1 LYDAR
6 ILHALTAGSESINR
20 LLIDRDFEAGEEP
33 VKLCVRG
40 GVPIELRKRLAVD
53 LEYDTIGESVGFFR
67 FNETGARR
75 LAALVAGYVERN
87 SSHLPHEEAVRDLIL
102 ERSQAF
108 ELADVTGA
116 PWIEVDFS
124 EDVTR
129 AEREILP
136 ELQSLPGV
144 SP

>member
-1 LYDAR
+1 M
-6 ILHALTAGSESINR
+6 
-20 LLIDRDFEAGEEP
+20 
-33 VKLCVRG
+33 
-40 GVPIELRKRLAVD
+40 
-53 LEYDTIGESVGFFR
+53 
-67 FNETGARR
+67 
-75 LAALVAGYVERN
+75 
-87 SSHLPHEEAVRDLIL
+87 RDLIR

-136 ELQSLPGV
+136 ELQPLPGV